1 MDSLLAVSKK
11 ISSSKLTFE
20 INPKSITY
28 CLLQMKTV
36 QRVSEDTTLNMP
48 SIAFKMATGTGK
60 TVVMAIPILYHLINR
75 GANIQR
81 LVPKSL
87 IPRLKQRN
95 AKLVITNYHIFE
107 PKILQGNKKAPLR
120 VKIKVEAK

>member
-1 MDSLLAVSKK
+1 
-11 ISSSKLTFE
+11 
-20 INPKSITY
+20 
-28 CLLQMKTV
+28 
-36 QRVSEDTTLNMP
+36 
-48 SIAFKMATGTGK
+48 
-60 TVVMAIPILYHLINR
+60 MAIPILYHLINR

-107 PKILQGNKKAPLR
+107 PKILQGNKKSPFEG
-120 VKIKVEAK
+120 KKK